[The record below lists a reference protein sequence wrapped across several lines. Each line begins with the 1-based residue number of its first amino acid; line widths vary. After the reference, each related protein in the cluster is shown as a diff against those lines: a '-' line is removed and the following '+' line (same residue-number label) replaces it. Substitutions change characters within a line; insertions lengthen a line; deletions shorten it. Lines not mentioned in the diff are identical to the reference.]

1 MLPFHNGGAAVIEI
15 RTATA
20 LDAPAIAAIYAPIVR
35 GTAISFET
43 EPPTSEIM
51 AARIAD
57 TLPTH
62 PWLVAERGNDI
73 LGYAY
78 AGKHRQRAAYRWSVD
93 VSAYVREDARRM
105 GIGRAL
111 YERLIAILR
120 TQGFRSAFAGIA
132 LPNPASVALHEA
144 VGFRPLGIYKDVG
157 FKHGRWHD
165 VGWWRLALSE
175 SVLEPDEPKLFAGY
189 HHHPS

>member
-1 MLPFHNGGAAVIEI
+1 VIEI

-20 LDAPAIAAIYAPIVR
+20 LDAPAIAAIYAPVVR
-35 GTAISFET
+35 DTAISFET
-43 EPPTSEIM
+43 EVPASDVM
-51 AARIAD
+51 ARRIAGA
-57 TLPTH
+57 LAAH
-62 PWLVAERGNDI
+62 PWLVAERGNEI

-78 AGKHRQRAAYRWSVD
+78 AGKHRERAAYRWSVD

-105 GIGRAL
+105 GIGRAM
-111 YERLIAILR
+111 YERLLVILQ

-157 FKHGRWHD
+157 FKLGRWHD
-165 VGWWRLALSE
+165 VGWWRLGLSE
-175 SVLEPDEPKLFAGY
+175 SESPPQEPKPFIPPA
-189 HHHPS
+189 